1 MTIHL
6 KIGITIIVS
15 LGFVLLI
22 GWTSVTNQGP
32 QPSWQGKIVTDK
44 NIRVVNNPAEP
55 LFGELILQLEQD
67 LSIGG
72 NENDD
77 NYYFPKGVRG
87 LSVDDEGNIYVT
99 DGGNRRIQKYD
110 KTGKYVQ
117 TIGRGGQG
125 PGEYQSPS
133 RILFDEEGSLCVYDS
148 PAIHFFHKDG
158 TFIKKVVLKIFINDP
173 VITTGRFVYGITPA
187 SFRPGGPK
195 ESIAKM
201 DLEGTLAQ
209 TVAEFQVE
217 YDVNRNIIAWHGYS
231 NHLSLSPIS
240 LKSFCYGYSAEYK
253 IYLADSEGKTILIM
267 TKDEKP
273 KSITSE
279 EKAAIRKV
287 GPWGGYLRSGN
298 QNLEEGIVFP
308 PQRPYFTL
316 LRTDGAGRIYVE
328 RRKSILDK
336 SSEML
341 YDIFCT
347 DGYYLYKMQ
356 LGFRPIFMKA
366 GFIYEVRENKETGDV
381 KIIRY
386 KIKNWEQIKVG
397 I

>member
-1 MTIHL
+1 MSVRL
-6 KIGITIIVS
+6 KIGITIILF
-15 LGFVLLI
+15 LGIAVFM
-22 GWTSVTNQGP
+22 GWTSVASP
-32 QPSWQGKIVTDK
+32 VSQPSWKGKIVTENGVK
-44 NIRVVNNPAEP
+44 MVKNPAEP
-55 LFGELILQLEQD
+55 FYGELILQLEQD

-77 NYYFPKGVRG
+77 NYYFPKRVQG
-87 LSVDDEGNIYVT
+87 LTVDDEGNIYVT

-117 TIGRGGQG
+117 TIGRRGQG
-125 PGEYQSPS
+125 PGEYQSPG
-133 RILFDEEGSLCVYDS
+133 RILFDDEGNLCVYDS

-158 TFIKKVVLKIFINDP
+158 TFIKKVVLKTFISYP
-173 VITTGRFVYGITPA
+173 VITSGRFVYGITPA
-187 SFRPGGPK
+187 SFQPGGPK

-217 YDVNRNIIAWHGYS
+217 YDVSRNIIAWHGYS
-231 NHLSLSPIS
+231 NRLSLSPIS

-253 IYLADSEGKTILIM
+253 IYLADSEGKTILTM

-279 EKAAIRKV
+279 EKAAIRKA
-287 GPWGGYLRSGN
+287 GPWGGYARPGN

-308 PQRPYFTL
+308 PHRPYFTL
-316 LRTDGAGRIYVE
+316 LQTDGAGRIYVE

-356 LGFRPIFMKA
+356 LGFGPIFMEP
-366 GFIYEVRENKETGDV
+366 GFVYEARENKETGDV
-381 KIIRY
+381 KIIRH
-386 KIKNWEQIKVG
+386 KIKNWEQIKDG